1 MIYTDLTIKAMNIA
15 YKAHL
20 NQMDKSGS
28 PYIFHP
34 IHLAEQCDDE
44 ISCATAL
51 LHDVV
56 EDCEG
61 YSFKLLEQEGIPSSV
76 IDALK
81 LLTHAKGTPYL
92 EYIEDIKTNP
102 IAVKVKLLD
111 LNHNLDEDRL
121 KFIQDEEIKDRLTKK
136 RAIYKKALEL
146 LNS

>member
-56 EDCEG
+56 EIVEVWICLG
-61 YSFKLLEQEGIPSSV
+61 VLVVWSPSKFSRQEV
-76 IDALK
+76 C
-81 LLTHAKGTPYL
+81 
-92 EYIEDIKTNP
+92 
-102 IAVKVKLLD
+102 
-111 LNHNLDEDRL
+111 
-121 KFIQDEEIKDRLTKK
+121 
-136 RAIYKKALEL
+136 
-146 LNS
+146 